1 MYLYANKFKFV
12 SCFFIDLYMKVR
24 DAVAVRRGED
34 NMLDIIYLC
43 IYMYIYTHTYIHT
56 YIYTY
61 IYIYIYA
68 CVYMYIHVHIYVY
81 MCVCLCVYRL
91 HV

>member
-56 YIYTY
+56 T
-61 IYIYIYA
+61 
-68 CVYMYIHVHIYVY
+68 
-81 MCVCLCVYRL
+81 R
-91 HV
+91 